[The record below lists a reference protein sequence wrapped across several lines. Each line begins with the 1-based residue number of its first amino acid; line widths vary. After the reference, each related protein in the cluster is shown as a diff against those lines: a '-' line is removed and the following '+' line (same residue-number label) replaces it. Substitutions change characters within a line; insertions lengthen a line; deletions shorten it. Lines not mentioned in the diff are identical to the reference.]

1 MLKKLTRV
9 LKNNSGPLIL
19 SLLVFLISCLNYS
32 SNTWLSG
39 WDNLHPEFNFSLN
52 IKRSFFSVWQ
62 EYQGLGLLGGMGH
75 ASDLF
80 RQIFLWMIS
89 FIIPTNFLRYFFHF
103 LMLFLGPLGL
113 YFLLK
118 DFVLNRFEKQKQT
131 ASLIGAVF
139 YLFNLATLQM
149 FYVPFEA
156 YSTHFAF
163 LPWLL
168 FTNLH
173 FLEKGSK
180 KDFLFLLLIN
190 ILAIPQGYV
199 ATYFLVYFLV
209 LTTVLFFYLL
219 LKRKGVKKILIAYL
233 ILFAVNAFWLLPNLY
248 FAVTSTNINASA
260 KINQMS
266 TETNLLLNQKYGDL
280 ANVALLKGFW
290 FANTEINQEGKLV
303 YQMGD
308 WVNHLKNPLILVI
321 GYSLFIIS
329 LLGMISAIKKK
340 AVNVLLFIPVFLIS
354 FTFLA
359 NKTPIFSQITN
370 LFYKIPVFYQVFR
383 FPYTK
388 FAMIT
393 ALCLSIFYAFFFIFI
408 SNFFKKPIIKKVL
421 LILFL
426 LLPIIF
432 LSPIFQGNLF
442 YQRNQAK
449 IPEEYFQVIK
459 FFKNQDQNTRIAN
472 FPQQTFWGWQLYRW
486 NYSGSGFFWYGIE
499 QPILDRAFDP
509 WSQENENYYWEIN
522 YALYF
527 QNKELF
533 EKVLEKYQINWL
545 LVDENIIN
553 PASSK
558 ALFFDELGEI
568 LLESNKV
575 SSNQT
580 FGRIKIYH
588 VNLETPIKNF
598 VFLGQN
604 LTKIE
609 PESNWNNE
617 DQAYF
622 ENGLYLSNS
631 NNQTDNNLYYPF
643 RSLFTGRSQADLEFK
658 IEDKGDY
665 FLLEKEIPD
674 SFQNGQLII
683 PEIQEELVW
692 INPDNLEET
701 QSLKTEINLENNLL
715 KVKVPKTKGYY
726 SAEIDPTK
734 QDFTNKPENCNQ
746 ISQGQVENQ
755 IENEL
760 LKLSAIDANNCS
772 VSIWLPNLPHQYS
785 YLITAK
791 TQYLQGKSLLFWLEN
806 HNSRRADLETYLP
819 KDSSLK
825 TSFFIQPPME
835 TDGLGY
841 TLHFDNISIGQQPS
855 INYLGKITV
864 NPFPYHLLKGIK
876 IIQKK
881 ENSPSLELTSPLK
894 VSHPNPSSYQVTR
907 IPEKNQI
914 LILSQAFHSGW
925 QAYEIKEKIPSF
937 LVPIL
942 GQRIKEHFLI
952 NNWENGWQLDNQ
964 EEIIIIFL
972 PQYLQ
977 YLGFFLLIIL
987 GCSTIAFLLKS

>member
-1 MLKKLTRV
+1 MFKKLTGV

-19 SLLVFLISCLNYS
+19 FLFVFLISLLNYR

-89 FIIPTNFLRYFFHF
+89 FVLPTHFLRYFFHF

-118 DFVLNRFEKQKQT
+118 DFVLNRFEEQKQS
-131 ASLIGAVF
+131 ASLIGATF

-168 FTNLH
+168 LSNLN

-180 KDFLFLLLIN
+180 KSFLFLLLIN
-190 ILAIPQGYV
+190 LLAIPQGYV
-199 ATYFLVYFLV
+199 ATYFLVYFIV
-209 LTTVLFFYLL
+209 LSVIFFFYLL
-219 LKRKGVKKILIAYL
+219 LKRKAFKKILIAYL

-248 FAVTSTNINASA
+248 FALTSANINASA

-290 FANTEINQEGKLV
+290 FANTEINQNGQLV
-303 YQMGD
+303 YQMGE
-308 WVNHLKNPLILVI
+308 WVNYLKNPLILII

-340 AVNVLLFIPVFLIS
+340 TVNLLIFIPAFLIS

-359 NKTPIFSQITN
+359 NKTPIFSQMAN

-388 FAMIT
+388 FALIN
-393 ALCLSIFYAFFFIFI
+393 ALCLSIFYAFSFI
-408 SNFFKKPIIKKVL
+408 SISSFLKKPIIKKVL

-432 LSPIFQGNLF
+432 LFPLFQGNLF
-442 YQRNQAK
+442 YEKNQTK
-449 IPEEYFQVIK
+449 IPNEYFQVFD

-486 NYSGSGFFWYGIE
+486 NYSGSGSLWYGVE

-509 WSQENENYYWEIN
+509 WSQQNENYYWEIN
-522 YALYF
+522 YALYS
-527 QNKELF
+527 QNKELL

-553 PASSK
+553 PSSPK
-558 ALFFDELGEI
+558 ALYFDELEEI
-568 LLESNKV
+568 LLDSAKV
-575 SSNQT
+575 SLNQT
-580 FGRIKIYH
+580 FGKIKIYH
-588 VNLETPIKNF
+588 VNLEAPIKNF

-609 PESNWNNE
+609 PKSNWNNE
-617 DQAYF
+617 DQGYF
-622 ENGLYLSNS
+622 ENGLYLSNT
-631 NNQTDNNLYYPF
+631 NNQFDNNLYYPF
-643 RSLFTGRSQADLEFK
+643 RSLFTGRSQVDLEFK
-658 IEDKGDY
+658 IKDQGDY
-665 FLLEKEIPD
+665 FLLEKEIPE
-674 SFQNGQLII
+674 SFQNGQLVI
-683 PEIQEELVW
+683 PDDQKELVW
-692 INPDNLEET
+692 VNPDNLDET

-715 KVKVPKTKGYY
+715 KVKIPKTSGYY
-726 SAEIDPTK
+726 SAEIDPTN
-734 QDFTNKPENCNQ
+734 QAFATKPENCNQ
-746 ISQGQVENQ
+746 LSQGQVENQ
-755 IENEL
+755 IENNL
-760 LKLSAIDANNCS
+760 LQLSAIDANNCS

-791 TQYLQGKSLLFWLEN
+791 AQYRQGKSLLFWLEN

-819 KDSSLK
+819 KDLSLK

-855 INYLGKITV
+855 TNNLGKITV

-876 IIQKK
+876 ISKNN
-881 ENSPSLELTSPLK
+881 ENSLNPKLTSPLK
-894 VSHPNPSSYQVTR
+894 VSHPNPSFYQLTMT
-907 IPEKNQI
+907 PEKDQI
-914 LILSQAFHSGW
+914 LILSQAFHPGW
-925 QAYEIKEKIPSF
+925 QAYEVKEKTPSF
-937 LVPIL
+937 LIPIL

-972 PQYLQ
+972 PQYLE
-977 YLGFFLLIIL
+977 YLGFFFLIIL
-987 GCSTIAFLLKS
+987 GCSTLVFLLKS

>member
-19 SLLVFLISCLNYS
+19 SLIVLLISCLNYS

-80 RQIFLWMIS
+80 S
-89 FIIPTNFLRYFFHF
+89 
-103 LMLFLGPLGL
+103 
-113 YFLLK
+113 
-118 DFVLNRFEKQKQT
+118 
-131 ASLIGAVF
+131 
-139 YLFNLATLQM
+139 QM

-219 LKRKGVKKILIAYL
+219 LKRKGVKKILIVYL
-233 ILFAVNAFWLLPNLY
+233 ILFSVNAFWLLPNLY
-248 FAVTSTNINASA
+248 FAVTSTEINAST

-340 AVNVLLFIPVFLIS
+340 AVNVLIFIPVFLIS

-359 NKTPIFSQITN
+359 NNTPIFSQITN
-370 LFYKIPVFYQVFR
+370 LFYKIPVFYQIFR

-388 FAMIT
+388 FALIT
-393 ALCLSIFYAFFFIFI
+393 ALCLSIFYAFSFILI

-459 FFKNQDQNTRIAN
+459 FFKNQDKNTRIAN

-486 NYSGSGFFWYGIE
+486 NYSGSGFLWYGIE

-522 YALYF
+522 YALYS

-588 VNLETPIKNF
+588 VNLET
-598 VFLGQN
+598 
-604 LTKIE
+604 
-609 PESNWNNE
+609 
-617 DQAYF
+617 
-622 ENGLYLSNS
+622 
-631 NNQTDNNLYYPF
+631 
-643 RSLFTGRSQADLEFK
+643 
-658 IEDKGDY
+658 
-665 FLLEKEIPD
+665 
-674 SFQNGQLII
+674 LI
-683 PEIQEELVW
+683 
-692 INPDNLEET
+692 
-701 QSLKTEINLENNLL
+701 
-715 KVKVPKTKGYY
+715 
-726 SAEIDPTK
+726 
-734 QDFTNKPENCNQ
+734 
-746 ISQGQVENQ
+746 
-755 IENEL
+755 
-760 LKLSAIDANNCS
+760 
-772 VSIWLPNLPHQYS
+772 
-785 YLITAK
+785 
-791 TQYLQGKSLLFWLEN
+791 
-806 HNSRRADLETYLP
+806 
-819 KDSSLK
+819 
-825 TSFFIQPPME
+825 
-835 TDGLGY
+835 
-841 TLHFDNISIGQQPS
+841 
-855 INYLGKITV
+855 
-864 NPFPYHLLKGIK
+864 
-876 IIQKK
+876 
-881 ENSPSLELTSPLK
+881 
-894 VSHPNPSSYQVTR
+894 
-907 IPEKNQI
+907 
-914 LILSQAFHSGW
+914 
-925 QAYEIKEKIPSF
+925 
-937 LVPIL
+937 
-942 GQRIKEHFLI
+942 
-952 NNWENGWQLDNQ
+952 
-964 EEIIIIFL
+964 
-972 PQYLQ
+972 
-977 YLGFFLLIIL
+977 
-987 GCSTIAFLLKS
+987 